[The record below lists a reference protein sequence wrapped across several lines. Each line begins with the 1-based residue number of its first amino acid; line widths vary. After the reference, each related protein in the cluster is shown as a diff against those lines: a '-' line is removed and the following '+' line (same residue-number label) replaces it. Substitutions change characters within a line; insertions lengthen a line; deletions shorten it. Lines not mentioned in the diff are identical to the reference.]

1 MMSRIIT
8 IFLAIGTLCGNVMSQ
23 THQPFLIQFD
33 KPLYAAGET
42 VWFALFRTDSGFYQ
56 KAQEVV
62 HFELI
67 SPQNIKVIQG
77 KVPLNERL
85 AHGYFML
92 PTSLD
97 EGYYRFRA
105 YTLQSLRDSG
115 YYLSSDIPVYSEW
128 KENLTVYKYEDPG
141 ADAVDNGAKAQ
152 LDKKKKF
159 FARRDTA
166 EYSDLI
172 SNPGS
177 LQYAFWVLPKEFEK
191 FTPIQFQSKKTLN
204 TIEINSDIEK
214 EDSLYFEAYLSETKT
229 EKGVTSPLISI
240 YSGQNKRFY
249 RSRATDGKFSLKL
262 PYYEGETTLQVFNL
276 NPYQEAVNDLRVSQ
290 WSISEGYFNLTK
302 PPMTKEIAEY
312 LINAKRR
319 RKVYDLFSLSQSH
332 APVLSPDSSL
342 VVPDKVYK
350 MSDYRYINTLEDF
363 IFEAIPNARVKTQ
376 EDGSKTV
383 RLFDTERG
391 KMFMDRPWYIVDG
404 YLTNREEEVLKIP
417 FNDID
422 EIRLYVRTNT
432 IKKYFEYFLWR
443 NGILEV
449 ITRDIKYLRS
459 LKSDPNYVDF
469 AGFIPEM
476 NFLESLNGTDDP
488 HIPDFR
494 TTLFWETGKKREG
507 ESLDISFPLSDDTGR
522 FVYHLL
528 AVSGTGEVI
537 RRKGE
542 FEVR

>member
-23 THQPFLIQFD
+23 THQPFFIQFD

-67 SPQNIKVIQG
+67 SPQNIKIIQG

-115 YYLSSDIPVYSEW
+115 YYISSDIPVYSEW
-128 KENLTVYKYEDPG
+128 KQNLTVYKYEDPG
-141 ADAVDNGAKAQ
+141 ADSVDIGAKTQ
-152 LDKKKKF
+152 MDIKKKI
-159 FARRDTA
+159 FARRDTV
-166 EYSDLI
+166 ECSDLI
-172 SNPGS
+172 SNS
-177 LQYAFWVLPKEFEK
+177 KELQYAFWVLPKEFEK
-191 FTPIQFQSKKTLN
+191 FTPIQFQAKKTLN
-204 TIEINSDIEK
+204 TIEIYSDIGK
-214 EDSLYFEAYLSETKT
+214 EDSLYFEAYLSETET

-240 YSGQNKRFY
+240 YSGKNKRFF
-249 RSRATDGKFSLKL
+249 RSRATDGMFSLKL
-262 PYYEGETTLQVFNL
+262 PYYEGKTTLQVFNL
-276 NPYQEAVNDLRVSQ
+276 NPYQNAVNNLSVSQ
-290 WSISEGYFNLTK
+290 FSISEGYFNLTK
-302 PPMTKEIAEY
+302 PPMTKDIAEY
-312 LINAKRR
+312 LIKTKRR
-319 RKVYDLFSLSQSH
+319 RKVSDLFSIDQSH

-342 VVPDKVYK
+342 PVPDKVYK
-350 MSDYRYINTLEDF
+350 MSDYRYINTLEEF
-363 IFEAIPNARVKTQ
+363 IFEAIPSARVKTQ
-376 EDGSKTV
+376 ENGSKTV

-391 KMFMDRPWYIVDG
+391 EMFMDRPWYIVDG
-404 YLTNREEEVLKIP
+404 YLTSREEEVLKIP

-422 EIRLYVRTNT
+422 EIKLYVRTNT

-449 ITRDIKYLRS
+449 ITKDIKYLRS

-469 AGFIPEM
+469 EGFIPEM

-488 HIPDFR
+488 DIPDFR
-494 TTLFWETGKKREG
+494 TTLFWETGKIEEG
-507 ESLDISFPLSDDTGR
+507 KSLDISFPLSDDTGR
-522 FVYHLL
+522 FVYYLL
-528 AVSGTGEVI
+528 SVSGSGEVVT
-537 RRKGE
+537 RKGE